1 MCIISIRYSVSL
13 EFYKIWV
20 TTESMIYARGKLFA
34 PRFSIRYVSR
44 VSSSERY
51 FRGSGR
57 SESVKSALAVDPQRE
72 KGTHPISVI
81 FALDALIFRRRPRW
95 MLFGSSGFLLPGCF
109 SAGQV
114 SSYAEAFDCTGSVAA
129 VVEDPFHA
137 PPRIAALKKT
147 RSAAQVG

>member
-1 MCIISIRYSVSL
+1 MCIISIKSSSL

-81 FALDALIFRRRPRW
+81 FALIFRRRPR
-95 MLFGSSGFLLPGCF
+95 
-109 SAGQV
+109 
-114 SSYAEAFDCTGSVAA
+114 
-129 VVEDPFHA
+129 
-137 PPRIAALKKT
+137 
-147 RSAAQVG
+147 